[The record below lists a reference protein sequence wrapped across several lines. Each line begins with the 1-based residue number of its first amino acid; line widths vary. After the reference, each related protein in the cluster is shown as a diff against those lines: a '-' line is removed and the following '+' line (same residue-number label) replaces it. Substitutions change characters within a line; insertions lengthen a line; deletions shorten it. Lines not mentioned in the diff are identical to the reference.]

1 MVAADGGDTAAY
13 LWATLRAAPIAVP
26 VAEEDYQAMV
36 VVYVDDVVAFADATN
51 VSFWAS
57 SLVAPVI
64 ASAVERVD
72 PHHVIPGTGAPA
84 VCTPVSDVVTRKT
97 RS

>member
-36 VVYVDDVVAFADATN
+36 VVYVDDVVAF
-51 VSFWAS
+51 
-57 SLVAPVI
+57 
-64 ASAVERVD
+64 
-72 PHHVIPGTGAPA
+72 
-84 VCTPVSDVVTRKT
+84 C
-97 RS
+97 